1 MLRREEFLDYLRS
14 HNIRVFDLTF
24 ASKIMNK
31 PLKYTSSRLSAM
43 NGVVR
48 IERGK
53 YYVSD
58 ASIYEIATGI
68 ISPSYVS
75 LLSAYSF
82 HRLTT
87 QIPIEIQVVCPLQ
100 HASISVGGYSIR
112 YIKIPG
118 NRIFGF
124 SRLDGGMIADPEK
137 AIVDSLYLDSFIE
150 ETKDVLLENK
160 GSLDE
165 NKLIN
170 LAVRMKSRATVNK
183 LGFLMDKYGYSTG
196 SLSPIKSGRYVMLG
210 KSGHQ
215 RDKKW
220 RVMFAD

>member
-1 MLRREEFLDYLRS
+1 
-14 HNIRVFDLTF
+14 
-24 ASKIMNK
+24 
-31 PLKYTSSRLSAM
+31 
-43 NGVVR
+43 
-48 IERGK
+48 
-53 YYVSD
+53 
-58 ASIYEIATGI
+58 
-68 ISPSYVS
+68 
-75 LLSAYSF
+75 
-82 HRLTT
+82 
-87 QIPIEIQVVCPLQ
+87 
-100 HASISVGGYSIR
+100 
-112 YIKIPG
+112 
-118 NRIFGF
+118 
-124 SRLDGGMIADPEK
+124 MIADPEK

-170 LAVRMKSRATVNK
+170 LAVRMESRATVNK
-183 LGFLMDKYGYSTG
+183 LGFLMDRYGYSTR